1 MSVYRKHNSINSA
14 QHKST
19 YATREPVKQ
28 PAQTIKPI
36 ACNSTLSAFPNP
48 YYLKNCETENI
59 ISDQAARDR
68 PCNAWDLAGYS
79 SLNQTL
85 TDTSKPSCLISSAK
99 AFNVSAGNFSS
110 HPDSGCMEGRAI
122 VYSITPLRLTCS
134 LTVFSISK

>member
-1 MSVYRKHNSINSA
+1 MPVYRKHNSINSA

-28 PAQTIKPI
+28 PVQIIKPI

-48 YYLKNCETENI
+48 YYLKTAKLKI

-85 TDTSKPSCLISSAK
+85 TDTSKPSCLISLAK

-134 LTVFSISK
+134 LTAFSISK